1 MPDKRDV
8 EIVILSDIHLGT
20 YGCHATELVAYLK
33 SVRPKLLI
41 LNGDIIDGWAFS
53 KRYFPN
59 SHMAVISE
67 IFRMMQKDTKVIY
80 ITGNH
85 DEFLRKYTDLSMG
98 NLFLTDKYL
107 LEIDGK
113 KHWIFHGD
121 IFDHTTKGG
130 AKIIA
135 KIGGIG
141 YDWLIL
147 LNRAVNWFLDST
159 GRQKVSL
166 SKKIKNSVKKA
177 VKFIAD
183 FEEKAIELAIDNHYE
198 YVICGHIHMP
208 SDREVVTEKGK
219 THYLNSGDWIEN
231 LSWLEYNE
239 GKWSLNFFD
248 ETKFKKPEIETYDM
262 SVNME
267 ELIHPTTLAAFTAQK
282 TIQTLA

>member
-1 MPDKRDV
+1 
-8 EIVILSDIHLGT
+8 
-20 YGCHATELVAYLK
+20 
-33 SVRPKLLI
+33 
-41 LNGDIIDGWAFS
+41 
-53 KRYFPN
+53 
-59 SHMAVISE
+59 MAVISE
-67 IFRMMQKDTKVIY
+67 IFRIMQKDTKVIY

-147 LNRAVNWFLDST
+147 LNRAINWFLDSI

-248 ETKFKKPEIETYDM
+248 ETKFKKPEIETYDL

>member
-1 MPDKRDV
+1 MPKTRRAV

-20 YGCHATELVAYLK
+20 YGCHATELVAFLK
-33 SVRPKLLI
+33 TINPKLLI

-59 SHMAVISE
+59 SHMAVIGE
-67 IFRMMQKDTKVIY
+67 IFKIMRKSKIIY

-85 DEFLRKYTDLSMG
+85 DEFLRKYSDLRMG

-107 LEIDGK
+107 LKINDK

-130 AKIIA
+130 AKILA

-147 LNRAVNWFLDST
+147 LNQAINYILNLFGKPR
-159 GRQKVSL
+159 VSL
-166 SKKIKNSVKKA
+166 SKKVKNSVKNA

-183 FEEKAIELAIDNHYE
+183 FEEKAIELAIDNHYD
-198 YVICGHIHMP
+198 YVICGHIHQP
-208 SDREVVTEKGK
+208 ADRIVTTEKGSV
-219 THYLNSGDWIEN
+219 HYMNSGDWIEN
-231 LSWLEYNE
+231 LSWLEYND
-239 GKWSLNFFD
+239 GTWSLNYFD
-248 ETKFKKPEIETYDM
+248 ETKYKIPKIEANDISINMQDLVHPKVMASFAEKK
-262 SVNME
+262 
-267 ELIHPTTLAAFTAQK
+267 L
-282 TIQTLA
+282 

>member
-1 MPDKRDV
+1 MSDKRDV

-33 SVRPKLLI
+33 SINPKMLI

-53 KRYFPN
+53 KKYFPN
-59 SHMAVISE
+59 SHMSVLSE
-67 IFRMMQKDTKVIY
+67 FFKMMKNGTNVIY

-107 LEIDGK
+107 LEIEGK

-141 YDWLIL
+141 YDWLIV
-147 LNRAVNWFLDST
+147 LNRGINWFLESI

-183 FEEKAIELAIDNHYE
+183 FEEKAIELAIDNHYD
-198 YVICGHIHMP
+198 YVICGHIHQP
-208 SDREVVTEKGK
+208 SDRIVENELGK

-231 LSWLEYNE
+231 LSWLEYNQE
-239 GKWSLNFFD
+239 NWTLNFYD
-248 ETKFKKPEIETYDM
+248 ETQYKRPEIEANDI
-262 SVNME
+262 SVNVE
-267 ELIHPTTLAAFTAQK
+267 ELIHPQIFAAFVGGK
-282 TIQTLA
+282 V

>member
-1 MPDKRDV
+1 MPEKRDV

-33 SVRPKLLI
+33 SIKPKLLI

-67 IFRMMQKDTKVIY
+67 IFRMMQKETKVIY

-85 DEFLRKYTDLSMG
+85 DEFLRKYTDLTMG

-107 LEIDGK
+107 LEIEGK

-147 LNRAVNWFLDST
+147 LNRAINWMLQSV
-159 GRQKVSL
+159 GKPKVSL

-177 VKFIAD
+177 VSFIAD
-183 FEEKAIELAIDNHYE
+183 FEEKAVELAIDNHYD

-208 SDREVVTEKGK
+208 SDRIVSNEKGK

-231 LSWLEYNE
+231 LSWLEFND
-239 GKWSLNFFD
+239 GKWALNFYD
-248 ETKFKKPEIETYDM
+248 ETKYKRPEIETY
-262 SVNME
+262 SVDVKME
-267 ELIHPTTLAAFTAQK
+267 DFLQPAAFAAFVGNK
-282 TIQTLA
+282 A

>member
-1 MPDKRDV
+1 MADRRKV
-8 EIVILSDIHLGT
+8 EIVVLSDIHLGT
-20 YGCHATELVAYLK
+20 YGCHASELLAYLK
-33 SVRPKLLI
+33 SIKPKLLI

-59 SHMAVISE
+59 AHMAVISE
-67 IFRMMQKDTKVIY
+67 IFKMMQKDAKVIY

-85 DEFLRKYTDLSMG
+85 DEFLRKYTDLNVG

-107 LEIDGK
+107 LDIDGK

-147 LNRAVNWFLDST
+147 LNRGINFILNAF
-159 GRQKVSL
+159 GKQKVSL

-183 FEEKAIELAIDNHYE
+183 FEEKAVELAIDNHYD

-208 SDREVVTEKGK
+208 ADRLIENDKGSVR
-219 THYLNSGDWIEN
+219 YLNSGDWIEN
-231 LSWLEYNE
+231 LTWLEYNE
-239 GKWSLNFFD
+239 GQWSLNYYD
-248 ETKFKKPEIETYDM
+248 ESKYKKPTIEIYDKE
-262 SVNME
+262 VNIE
-267 ELIHPTTLAAFTAQK
+267 ELIHPKSFAAFSEVSFG
-282 TIQTLA
+282 